1 MKKTKVK
8 FLLAFIV
15 MLVAICLIGTGK
27 VNAVEI
33 TDETLQEVANM
44 IPDKI
49 QLDLQEVEYEKSY
62 AIIETEIK
70 KSLDANNVEYNKVMS
85 PYGYYA
91 LELQGQFKG
100 ISIPVYDFGSI
111 IDKDS
116 LYHHSI
122 PLETE
127 TSSNSYTKSIE
138 LVYNN
143 TDKYNKADEQA
154 VKNLDIKL
162 AGYFEVGLD
171 NAQQGLNEAFQVAG
185 EYYTNLVNDKSI
197 VVKVSAGA
205 GGQENPLNA
214 QVFESGGRMA
224 IFKNGILYDVRQCG
238 NFISVPSITIP
249 SNIPDDKI
257 TDYILNIVKP
267 MYKEFSEEV
276 WGIPFDGNLE
286 VSKGAVYHFRESVSH
301 NADGTLNEKYV
312 DVTIPDG
319 YTVGIDGKGDYIIAR
334 KETNTSTVIK
344 TDEETNIKLE
354 SNTSVIP
361 NDTVLEVKPITDGII
376 LSTVKESLNGISTE
390 FKIYDI
396 TLKSNGTE
404 IQPNGKVKISIP
416 IPSDYNKDRLEVYRI
431 ADNGEKI
438 RYEITIDGD
447 YATFETDHF
456 STYVLAEKEEQQ
468 EQATNN
474 EQTSNEHKLDET
486 PKTGSTS
493 VLGIIV
499 AVAVISLVGIVI
511 IKKNNK

>member
-33 TDETLQEVANM
+33 TDEILQEVANM

-85 PYGYYA
+85 PYGYYN

-100 ISIPVYDFGSI
+100 ISIPLYDWGGMISRESMTKFNLPI
-111 IDKDS
+111 QIDTNPNNNYNK
-116 LYHHSI
+116 
-122 PLETE
+122 T
-127 TSSNSYTKSIE
+127 IE

-154 VKNLDIKL
+154 VKNIDIKP
-162 AGYFEVGLD
+162 AGYYEVGFDKIGDLY
-171 NAQQGLNEAFQVAG
+171 EMFRVAG
-185 EYYTNLVNDKSI
+185 EYYTKQVNDNSI
-197 VVKVSAGA
+197 IVKAFAGVA
-205 GGQENPLNA
+205 ELDNPLNIKTG
-214 QVFESGGRMA
+214 ESGTYIG
-224 IFKNGILYDVRQCG
+224 IFKNGILYDVRLVG
-238 NFISVPSITIP
+238 NDMSVPSITIP

-267 MYKEFSEEV
+267 MYIEFFEEN
-276 WGIPFDGNLE
+276 GIPFDGNLE
-286 VSKGAVYHFRESVSH
+286 VSKGAVYHFRESVSV
-301 NADGTLNEKYV
+301 NEDGTLNNKYV

-334 KETNTSTVIK
+334 KETSTSTVVK

-438 RYEITIDGD
+438 RYEITIEGD

-456 STYVLAEKEEQQ
+456 STYVLAEREEQQ
-468 EQATNN
+468 GQTTNN

-486 PKTGSTS
+486 PKTGSVT
-493 VLGIIV
+493 VIGIII
-499 AVAVISLVGIVI
+499 AIAVISLAGIVI